1 MNFSKRYIEYAYFSF
16 NIHTVFRLKVLLVV
30 PIVSV
35 RKQIRQTFSLA
46 VKKVADIPHII

>member
-1 MNFSKRYIEYAYFSF
+1 MLIFHLIYPQCIY
-16 NIHTVFRLKVLLVV
+16 RLKVLLVV

-35 RKQIRQTFSLA
+35 RKQIRQTFSLV